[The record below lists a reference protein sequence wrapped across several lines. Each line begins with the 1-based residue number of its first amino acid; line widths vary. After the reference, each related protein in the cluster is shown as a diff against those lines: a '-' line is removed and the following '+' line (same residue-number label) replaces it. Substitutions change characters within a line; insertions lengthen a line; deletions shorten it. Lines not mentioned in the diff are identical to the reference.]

1 MIALINRRGGMC
13 CWCQT
18 KLLKY
23 SSFND
28 VIKIISRIIY
38 FINLSLHSLWYSGK
52 MQQIYREQPCRS
64 VISKKLRCNFVE
76 VTLRHVHSLVNLLH
90 ISRTLSITTPLED
103 CVWKSFQWIVKL
115 LSLCFFIQTE
125 VCLGPRGIP
134 INTLQF
140 TKCELHSKFYEAF
153 FPNHSSLFSLIYSC
167 FI

>member
-1 MIALINRRGGMC
+1 MEN
-13 CWCQT
+13 
-18 KLLKY
+18 
-23 SSFND
+23 
-28 VIKIISRIIY
+28 IISRSSRLEMFLRKGVLEICSK
-38 FINLSLHSLWYSGK
+38 FTG
-52 MQQIYREQPCRS
+52 EQPCRS